1 MDAGGRLR
9 VQGNRAEADATE
21 QELQKRGSISDPRTY
36 SLYLATRRIELPEA
50 IAPPQRS

>member
-1 MDAGGRLR
+1 MDAGGRLQ

-21 QELQKRGSISDPRTY
+21 PNKARRISDPRTY

-50 IAPPQRS
+50 IALAQRS